1 MMPNEC
7 AQLSITIC
15 NHQYKMWCKKDKIEQ
30 AEMIID
36 RISPIVEK
44 IITKHQGLTFD
55 KALIMAMIDIL
66 SKDKD
71 YKIDE
76 QTQQPEQPQTKGEFE
91 EEKQSLINDFI
102 QILTGI
108 KNELEK

>member
-1 MMPNEC
+1 
-7 AQLSITIC
+7 
-15 NHQYKMWCKKDKIEQ
+15 
-30 AEMIID
+30 MIID
-36 RISPIVEK
+36 RISPMVEK
-44 IITKHQGLTFD
+44 ITTKHQGLTFD
-55 KALIMAMIDIL
+55 KALIMTMIDIL

>member
-1 MMPNEC
+1 
-7 AQLSITIC
+7 
-15 NHQYKMWCKKDKIEQ
+15 MWCKKDKIEQ

-36 RISPIVEK
+36 RISPMVEK
-44 IITKHQGLTFD
+44 ITTKHQGLTFD
-55 KALIMAMIDIL
+55 KALIMTMIDIL